1 MFVSVAAKDKSEKIF
16 AFAFVKLMRYDGTT
30 LRDGEHDLIVYKVPC
45 FPIYKTP
52 LSYLQGTPLF
62 LACSAL
68 HLSAF
73 KAPIPC
79 SPPCGMKTNPIDLCV
94 KNRVGVMNQAAQQ

>member
-1 MFVSVAAKDKSEKIF
+1 MFVSIAAKDKSEKIF

-30 LRDGEHDLIVYKVPC
+30 LRDGEHDLIVYKVPR

-52 LSYLQGTPLF
+52 AFLPTRYPTFPGMLS
-62 LACSAL
+62 SS
-68 HLSAF
+68 SAF

-79 SPPCGMKTNPIDLCV
+79 FPPHGMKTNPIDLCV